1 MSINQPLGKV
11 VCIIVFLTYDLKK
24 LKKKNKQIGNFN
36 ILLFKASLST
46 NKESGTVIVH
56 YDVPHGKSG
65 SQ

>member
-11 VCIIVFLTYDLKK
+11 VCIIVFLTYELKK
-24 LKKKNKQIGNFN
+24 LKKKISKSEILN

-46 NKESGTVIVH
+46 NKESGAVIVH

>member
-11 VCIIVFLTYDLKK
+11 VCIIVFLTYDLRE

-56 YDVPHGKSG
+56 YDVPHG
-65 SQ
+65 

>member
-11 VCIIVFLTYDLKK
+11 VCIIVFLTYELKK
-24 LKKKNKQIGNFN
+24 LKKKISKSEVFN

-56 YDVPHGKSG
+56 YAPRQKR
-65 SQ
+65 